1 MVLIDVA
8 TINPFDN
15 SHARDVF
22 DAGSDRRIP
31 AFLRT
36 GKTAQEV
43 RTHREY
49 LSASIRHELNRCGS
63 TVIRADS
70 SERMFR
76 EFVRMVSAS
85 PISLH
90 TQSAQSTVLTHLG
103 RQSMNHI
110 ALSRNDF
117 NTLDPI
123 HIETG
128 LGIVVAVCLILA
140 VALVVL
146 VVWLSKPTLKPT
158 KKTNRGR
165 HDASTGT
172 SYGMNASTMWWTV
185 MPTAI
190 SEERKRSPC
199 SHRSP
204 EISSPRPPAA
214 TCAIRRS
221 PILKR
226 HLARPATSMGCTL
239 LRQTIEHCIRRNSR
253 MPNAITRPERPRL
266 NRLESGLPIL
276 WKGGDEWNCH
286 GTGRG

>member
-36 GKTAQEV
+36 GKTRRRRFA
-43 RTHREY
+43 RIANICT
-49 LSASIRHELNRCGS
+49 ASSRHELNRCGS

-70 SERMFR
+70 SETYVPGIRTDGIR
-76 EFVRMVSAS
+76 I

-128 LGIVVAVCLILA
+128 AGHRCSRYASSLP
-140 VALVVL
+140 
-146 VVWLSKPTLKPT
+146 WHLSSWWYGCRKPTLKPT

-172 SYGMNASTMWWTV
+172 SIWHERITDVVVRHAHVRSRK
-185 MPTAI
+185 
-190 SEERKRSPC
+190 EEGSVQPC

-204 EISSPRPPAA
+204 EISVSTATEAA

-221 PILKR
+221 PDIEATPR
-226 HLARPATSMGCTL
+226 TTGNQHGSPCSGRP
-239 LRQTIEHCIRRNSR
+239 SR
-253 MPNAITRPERPRL
+253 PLYPPEFADA
-266 NRLESGLPIL
+266 ETQS
-276 WKGGDEWNCH
+276 H
-286 GTGRG
+286 GQRGHG